1 MYTFRQL
8 LKATALSLVFAPT
21 VAFAQPA
28 PTGSIIRAL
37 DPDWRPDVRVRR
49 SNEDEI
55 AEVKKLTADGELS
68 AEDFGKVLESAGAR
82 VSPRE
87 MEIVRL
93 ALAGKVPGGPDFD
106 VAEEV
111 EDKAIDLLYE
121 VNLFPDSL
129 DLLEDNKT
137 FAGTDLPRSVKEVM
151 AIAKL
156 NGAKAY
162 DVNETNSDGE
172 LIYTHYPSLNP
183 PTENMAFDYTE
194 ITPASL
200 QADMDDLEDH
210 LQIERTETIPW
221 NGDTLT
227 LGRYKTVTGGTGS
240 ISAAYDEAF
249 HPVYTLPPHIL
260 TLLGYSP
267 VMRIADV
274 QNARA
279 SRSGNKWSS
288 NVAIM
293 ADGTIHCLPAVR
305 RHSSTKGLILT
316 NPALARGQQLMWNGH
331 IRVVRGK
338 VTYIGTS
345 GGIAKRAARGKD
357 VIINPIPLL
366 KAWGFDMSPNLN
378 VVSEHGSA
386 RPALD
391 EDRAI
396 MFETETTN

>member
-1 MYTFRQL
+1 M
-8 LKATALSLVFAPT
+8 LVFAPA
-21 VAFAQPA
+21 VAFGQPSS
-28 PTGSIIRAL
+28 TGSLIRGL
-37 DPDWRPDVRVRR
+37 DPDADPGLVRVRR

-55 AEVKKLTADGELS
+55 RTVKRLTEDGELS
-68 AEDFGKVLESAGAR
+68 AEDFGKLLESAGER

-93 ALAGKVPGGPDFD
+93 ALAGKVPGGPDFELAD
-106 VAEEV
+106 DV
-111 EDKAIDLLYE
+111 EDKAVDLLYE
-121 VNLFPDSL
+121 INLMPESL
-129 DLLEDNKT
+129 DILEDNKS
-137 FAGTDLPRSVKEVM
+137 FAGTDLPRSVKEVI

-200 QADMDDLEDH
+200 QADMDDTDEH
-210 LQIERTETIPW
+210 LRIRGTERIPY
-221 NGDTLT
+221 NGDEITV
-227 LGRYKTVTGGTGS
+227 GRYTTVTGGTGS

-249 HPVYTLPPHIL
+249 HPVIRLMPHVM
-260 TLLGYSP
+260 TQLGYP
-267 VMRIADV
+267 ATLRTEDV
-274 QNARA
+274 REAR

-288 NVAIM
+288 NVAILS
-293 ADGTIHCLPAVR
+293 DGTIHCLPAVR
-305 RHSSTKGLILT
+305 RHSSTSSLILT
-316 NPALARGQQLMWNGH
+316 NPALARGHQLMWNGH
-331 IRVVRGK
+331 IRVTAGK

-357 VIINPIPLL
+357 VILNPIPLL

-378 VVSEHGSA
+378 VVSEHSSA

-391 EDRAI
+391 EERAI
-396 MFETETTN
+396 MFETEAPAN